1 MGQLDPE
8 PVSQQRPASACLWPL
23 WPLVIRAAGW
33 SAEQSAAVLLGREP
47 VFAADGSV
55 TLILNSNQHNDSL
68 PIGPGFSHR
77 AISMATAPAADGP
90 YKLSSG
96 PIYKPPGYGA
106 EVGDWIGNEDP
117 CIFKQC
123 LPGSESDCGWHI
135 LTHQFGPVSCQDI
148 AGIWVAFF
156 SRCQRYRC

>member
-1 MGQLDPE
+1 M
-8 PVSQQRPASACLWPL
+8 SQQLRFGLPRPCLWPL

-33 SAEQSAAVLLGREP
+33 PAEQSAAVLLGREP

-106 EVGDWIGNEDP
+106 EVR
-117 CIFKQC
+117 
-123 LPGSESDCGWHI
+123 
-135 LTHQFGPVSCQDI
+135 
-148 AGIWVAFF
+148 VATQGYD
-156 SRCQRYRC
+156 RCRLQRSLRTGRGLDRE